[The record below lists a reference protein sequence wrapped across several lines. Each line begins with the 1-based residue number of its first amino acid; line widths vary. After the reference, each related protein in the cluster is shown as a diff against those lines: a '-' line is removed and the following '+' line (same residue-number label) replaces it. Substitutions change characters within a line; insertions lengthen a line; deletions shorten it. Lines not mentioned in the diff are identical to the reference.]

1 MKNENK
7 FLQIDY
13 RLFELGLSSTEVLIL
28 AYIKSYNDNSKTFYA
43 SNKFI
48 ANQLGL
54 TEKAVSRAIKTIS
67 KFKAITIKGA
77 KGRNRSIQIK
87 GEINALEVNEV
98 SVPETK
104 ESTTE
109 AIKTSNNTKLQDVRI
124 PTEEEVDNQIENEV
138 TTSKSEAEKLANK
151 IFTDI
156 DVTYEYDVI
165 DIASKIIKIKD
176 KYERDEM
183 IKLVTNAYDSDYQT
197 DSIED
202 IKELIK

>member
-28 AYIKSYNDNSKTFYA
+28 AYIKSYNDNGKTFYA